1 MMIKIWMHGCNRGMW
16 EMISGLVRDEE
27 EMMIAAGVDT
37 YQGVSNEYP
46 VFGSIDACDDDVDV
60 VIDFSNAAAA
70 DAVMEYCAKRQIP
83 LVFCTTGLSEEQLQK
98 LEDTA
103 KQTAVLKSANMS
115 LGINLLLKLLKDA
128 AKVLAP
134 AGYDIEIVEKHHNQ
148 KLDAPSGTALA
159 LADSINEAMDGSY
172 VYTYDRSQVRRKRE
186 KKEIGISAVRGGTIV
201 GEHEVL
207 FAGLDEVIELKH
219 TAYSRSV
226 FGKGAVEAARF
237 LAGKPAGMYDMSDV
251 IGLE

>member
-1 MMIKIWMHGCNRGMW
+1 MIKILMHGCNGRMGQ
-16 EMISGLVRDEE
+16 MISGLVRDEE

-251 IGLE
+251 IELE

>member
-1 MMIKIWMHGCNRGMW
+1 MIKILMHGCNGRMGQ
-16 EMISGLVRDEE
+16 MISGLVREE
-27 EMMIAAGVDT
+27 ESLTIAAGVDS
-37 YQGVSNEYP
+37 YLGIANEYP
-46 VFGSIDACDDDVDV
+46 VFETIDACDIDVDV

-70 DAVMEYCAKRQIP
+70 DAVMDYCAKKQIP
-83 LVFCTTGLSEEQLQK
+83 LVFCTTGLSEEQLKKLKETSQK
-98 LEDTA
+98 
-103 KQTAVLKSANMS
+103 TAVLKSANMS
-115 LGINLLLKLLKDA
+115 LGINLLMKLLKDA

-159 LADSINEAMDGSY
+159 LADSINEAMDGEY

-186 KKEIGISAVRGGTIV
+186 QKEIGISAVRGGTIV
-201 GEHEVL
+201 GEHEVF
-207 FAGLDEVIELKH
+207 FAGLDEVIEFKH

>member
-1 MMIKIWMHGCNRGMW
+1 M
-16 EMISGLVRDEE
+16 
-27 EMMIAAGVDT
+27 
-37 YQGVSNEYP
+37 
-46 VFGSIDACDDDVDV
+46 DV